1 MSESESKYQ
10 INSAVVR
17 FAGDSGDGM
26 QVVGEQFTDSSA
38 LIGNDISTFPD
49 FPAEIRAPLGTLPG
63 VSGFQIQ
70 FGSKKILT
78 PGDAPDALVIMNPA
92 ALKVNLA
99 ELSHGGLLVINT
111 DAFTESNLKKAGYE
125 TNPLDDEELEN
136 RYDLIKVQATELT
149 KEALKETSLKP
160 SDKARS
166 KNFFMLGF
174 MYWIYGRTPDYTL
187 AWITKKWTKLPEVA
201 NANTKALK
209 AGYYLGETLE
219 KMREP
224 YQVAKAPVAP
234 GIYRKI
240 TGNEA
245 TVIGLVTAAE
255 KAGIGLFYA
264 GYPITPASAILE
276 GCAKHKNFGVITLQS
291 EDELAAMGSAIGAAF
306 SGKLAV
312 TATSGPGIC
321 LKGELMGLALS
332 AELPVI
338 IINVQRGGPSTGLP
352 TKTEQSDLF
361 LSLYGRHGESPMPVV
376 AARSPSHCF
385 EATMEAARIALTYNT
400 PVTLLSDGYIAN
412 GSEPWKVPLAKDVA
426 SIPLNWAKEGEE
438 YVTFKRDPRTL
449 ARQLAIPGTP
459 GLEHR
464 LGGLERDESGSV
476 SYDADNHHR
485 MSELRSEKVARMDV
499 PDVEVFGHDQ
509 GSVLVIGWGGT
520 YGAITSAVDEL
531 QQQGEAV
538 SSLHLVNLNPLPAN
552 LGQIMKNFNR
562 VLIPELNMGQLCRL
576 LRAEYLVDAIPYNKM
591 QGRPFSVTE
600 LKSKIKEM
608 L

>member
-1 MSESESKYQ
+1 MSDSKFQ

-78 PGDAPDALVIMNPA
+78 PGDAPDALVVMNPA
-92 ALKVNLA
+92 ALKVNLK
-99 ELSHGGLLVINT
+99 ELPHGGLLVINT
-111 DAFTESNLKKAGYE
+111 DAFSESNLKKAGYT

-149 KEALKETSLKP
+149 KEALKDSPLKP

-174 MYWIYGRTPDYTL
+174 MYWIYGRTPEYTL
-187 AWITKKWTKLPEVA
+187 AWIAKKWTRLPEVL
-201 NANTKALK
+201 NANTRALN

-224 YQVAKAPVAP
+224 YHVAKAVVAP
-234 GIYRKI
+234 GVYRKI

-245 TVIGLVTAAE
+245 TVIGLVAAAE
-255 KAGIGLFYA
+255 KAGLGLFYA

-276 GCAKHKNFGVITLQS
+276 GCAKHKNFGVITLQA

-321 LKGELMGLALS
+321 LKGELMGLAIS

-338 IINVQRGGPSTGLP
+338 VINVQRGGPSTGLP
-352 TKTEQSDLF
+352 TKTEQSDLL

-376 AARSPSHCF
+376 AAKSPSHCF
-385 EATMEAARIALTYNT
+385 EATLEAARIALTYNT

-412 GSEPWKVPLAKDVA
+412 GSEPWKVPQVKDLPA
-426 SIPLNWAKEGEE
+426 IPVNWAKEGEP
-438 YVTFKRDPRTL
+438 YVTFKRDPKTL

-476 SYDADNHHR
+476 SYDAENHHR
-485 MSELRSEKVARMDV
+485 MSELRAEKVARMEV

-509 GSVLVIGWGGT
+509 GSVLVVGWGGT
-520 YGAITSAVDEL
+520 YGSITSAVDEL
-531 QQQGEAV
+531 QQQGAAV
-538 SSLHLVNLNPLPAN
+538 SSIHLVNLNPLPSN
-552 LGQIMKNFNR
+552 LGKILKNFNR
-562 VLIPELNMGQLCRL
+562 VLIPELNMGQLCQL
-576 LRAEYLVDAIPYNKM
+576 LRAEYLVDAIPFNKM

-600 LKSKIKEM
+600 LKAKIKEM

>member
-1 MSESESKYQ
+1 MSDSDNKYQ
-10 INSAVVR
+10 LNSAVVR

-49 FPAEIRAPLGTLPG
+49 FPAEIRAPQGTLPG

-70 FGSKKILT
+70 FGSRKILT
-78 PGDAPDALVIMNPA
+78 PGDAPDALVVMNPA
-92 ALKVNLA
+92 ALKVNLPD
-99 ELSHGGLLVINT
+99 LPHGGLLVVNT
-111 DAFTESNLKKAGYE
+111 DAFTPANLKKAGYE
-125 TNPLDDEELEN
+125 SNPLEDEILED

-149 KEALKETSLKP
+149 KEALKDTPLKP
-160 SDKARS
+160 TDKARS
-166 KNFFMLGF
+166 KNFFTLGF
-174 MYWIYGRTPDYTL
+174 MYWIYGRTPEYTL
-187 AWITKKWTKLPEVA
+187 NWINKKWAKRAEVA
-201 NANTKALK
+201 DANVKALK

-219 KMREP
+219 KKREP

-234 GIYRKI
+234 GLYRKI

-245 TVIGLVTAAE
+245 TVIGLVAAAE
-255 KAGIGLFYA
+255 QSGLGLFYA

-276 GCAKHKNFGVITLQS
+276 GCAKHKNFGVVTVQA
-291 EDELAAMGSAIGAAF
+291 EDELAAMGVAIGAAF
-306 SGKLAV
+306 TGKLAV

-352 TKTEQSDLF
+352 TKTEQSDL
-361 LSLYGRHGESPMPVV
+361 LLTLYGRHGESPMPVV
-376 AARSPSHCF
+376 AAKSPSDCF
-385 EATMEAARIALTYNT
+385 DAAVEAARIALTYNT

-412 GSEPWKVPLAKDVA
+412 GSEPWSVPTVESLP
-426 SIPLNWAKEGEE
+426 SISANWAKEGEE
-438 YVTFKRDPRTL
+438 YVTFKRDPDTL
-449 ARQLAIPGTP
+449 ARKLAIPGTP

-476 SYDADNHHR
+476 SYDADNHHN
-485 MSELRSEKVARMDV
+485 MTLLRAEKIAKIQV
-499 PDVEVFGHDQ
+499 PDVEVYGHNQ
-509 GSVLVIGWGGT
+509 GSVLVVGWGGT
-520 YGAITSAVDEL
+520 YGSITSAVDEL

-538 SSLHLVNLNPLPAN
+538 SSIHLTNINPLPKN
-552 LGQIMKNFNR
+552 LGQILKNFNR
-562 VLIPELNMGQLCRL
+562 VLVPELNMGQLCQL
-576 LRAEYLVDAIPYNKM
+576 LRAEYLVDAIPFNKM
-591 QGRPFSVTE
+591 QGRPFAVTE
-600 LKSKIKEM
+600 LKTKIKEM